1 MYVCL
6 YMFLYWQVWAIYA
19 WCRRTDDIGDSPRAL
34 MNKEVLEADLQVWE
48 NRLSD
53 IWADHPVDLFD
64 LAMADTVKKYPG
76 REFIYQRHHCLF

>member
-1 MYVCL
+1 
-6 YMFLYWQVWAIYA
+6 
-19 WCRRTDDIGDSPRAL
+19 

-76 REFIYQRHHCLF
+76 GEFIYQRHHCLF